1 MKTFR
6 FASLLLVV
14 VVGVAISAT
23 ETHAQII
30 SPTGQF
36 PPPLGVPLFD
46 LSNAYGRRQYDL
58 YKYKEHVMVRLKP
71 LYAKHQGEPAWVA
84 SWQYL
89 LGQIGIEQTCPLQ
102 AEDGD
107 IMGLDNNG
115 RGSPEPVHVEGY
127 FKDDGSYVPST
138 FRALPEFGD

>member
-23 ETHAQII
+23 ETQAQII

-46 LSNAYGRRQYDL
+46 LSNACQMHDRGAVTEQ
-58 YKYKEHVMVRLKP
+58 VMN
-71 LYAKHQGEPAWVA
+71 
-84 SWQYL
+84 S
-89 LGQIGIEQTCPLQ
+89 
-102 AEDGD
+102 
-107 IMGLDNNG
+107 
-115 RGSPEPVHVEGY
+115 
-127 FKDDGSYVPST
+127 
-138 FRALPEFGD
+138 

>member
-23 ETHAQII
+23 ETQAQII

-46 LSNAYGRRQYDL
+46 LSNAYGRQQYDL
-58 YKYKEHVMVRLKP
+58 YKYKEHVMVRLMP

-84 SWQYL
+84 SWQYI
-89 LGQIGIEQTCPLQ
+89 LGQISIGQTCPLQ
-102 AEDGD
+102 AEDKD
-107 IMGLDNNG
+107 KMGEDND
-115 RGSPEPVHVEGY
+115 RLGSPEPVHVEGY
-127 FKDDGSYVPST
+127 FRDDGSYVKST
-138 FRALPEFGD
+138 FRALPGFGE